1 MDDLAPDSVSP
12 RPQPGLLK
20 TIGILNIIFGGALL
34 LYGLS
39 CLNVTAPA
47 LVGSVPLRIE
57 PEMTQA
63 VFDGLR
69 DEQIKF
75 LREQEKVART
85 DAERKRLNKQRLEV
99 EAKHPRVKD
108 EVDFPKINAELSLS
122 RLKTYLWVDVL
133 GGPVL
138 NLLFVFSGIGLLL
151 RKNWARLVALATA
164 ALKLVRLVVLTGLL
178 VGSVIPHLSA
188 VFDSLLATDMGRHV
202 ITEAIERQQAQQG
215 APPGGPQPSPDEIAH
230 ALRGVSTGFAIFV
243 ACFGSVYP
251 LIVLILLT
259 RPGARAASLGGESW
273 PAEAPEF

>member
-1 MDDLAPDSVSP
+1 MDNLTPDSVTP
-12 RPQPGLLK
+12 KPQPGLLK
-20 TIGILNIIFGGALL
+20 AIGILNIIFGGALL

-69 DEQIKF
+69 DVQIEF
-75 LREQEKVART
+75 LRDQEKAAGT
-85 DAERKRLNKQRLEV
+85 DAERKRLKKERLEV
-99 EAKHPRVKD
+99 EAKHARVKD

-122 RLKTYLWVDVL
+122 WLGPYLWLDVL

-164 ALKLVRLVVLTGLL
+164 ALKLLRLAALTVLL
-178 VGSVIPHLSA
+178 VGAVIPHLSA
-188 VFDSLLATDMGRHV
+188 VFDSLLATDMGRQV
-202 ITEAIERQQAQQG
+202 ITQAIQRQQAQQG

-251 LIVLILLT
+251 LVVLILLS
-259 RPGARAASLGGESW
+259 RPGARAASLVGESW
-273 PAEAPEF
+273 PADVPEF